1 MANLRAALGY
11 MMVHPGKKLLFM
23 GQEFAQER
31 EWSEQRELDW
41 NLLEEKDHKEMQDYM
56 KALLKLYK
64 EQPALFEEDYD
75 PDGFEWINVME
86 TEKNMLTFIRRGK
99 KKDSTLVVVCNFSAL
114 PYEKYQMGVPYP
126 GKYKEIFNSDAKI
139 YGGTGVGNPRVK
151 VSKKEEWD
159 ERKNSIVINVAP
171 LSVQIFSYTKN
182 ETKKSAKKSEKENQ
196 TPVSKV
202 RKELEQKIEEE
213 RVKAEKEQEIVLP
226 KEDQK
231 KLETSKKEPHKLET
245 RDRKSTRLNSS
256 HQGASRMPSSA

>member
-99 KKDSTLVVVCNFSAL
+99 KKR
-114 PYEKYQMGVPYP
+114 QH
-126 GKYKEIFNSDAKI
+126 
-139 YGGTGVGNPRVK
+139 TG
-151 VSKKEEWD
+151 
-159 ERKNSIVINVAP
+159 
-171 LSVQIFSYTKN
+171 
-182 ETKKSAKKSEKENQ
+182 
-196 TPVSKV
+196 
-202 RKELEQKIEEE
+202 
-213 RVKAEKEQEIVLP
+213 
-226 KEDQK
+226 
-231 KLETSKKEPHKLET
+231 
-245 RDRKSTRLNSS
+245 SS
-256 HQGASRMPSSA
+256 M